1 MALKQSAQRCV
12 IETPAHHLHDLGLE
26 EEEEGGYFKV
36 HMIVLTIHGLEEEG
50 SCPAKVKWPDVKPS
64 GLLHN
69 IENFK
74 IEIHTFITNTDTELN
89 KIHTDI
95 KKNQSLF

>member
-1 MALKQSAQRCV
+1 
-12 IETPAHHLHDLGLE
+12 
-26 EEEEGGYFKV
+26 
-36 HMIVLTIHGLEEEG
+36 MIVLTIQGLEEEG

-69 IENFK
+69 IEKFQNN
-74 IEIHTFITNTDTELN
+74 EIHTFVTNTDTNLN

-95 KKNQSLF
+95 KKTQSKASFELK